1 MSLEGDDMAMNDRGF
16 SLIEVM
22 VALAILAIGL
32 LGLLNLSFYA
42 IRANKQNKEIIW
54 ARLLAEQTAQD
65 LQLADYDDALLQDDG
80 DTTDLDDISNPD
92 HSSVLVGNDD
102 DGDGRTDEE
111 LADGLDND
119 GDGLIDEDLRN
130 YSIVWNVADDVPAA
144 QMKTIRVIT
153 IWTKNNYRH
162 TSKVNLVRGR
172 YRW

>member
-1 MSLEGDDMAMNDRGF
+1 MSLEGDDMAMKDKGF

-80 DTTDLDDISNPD
+80 DTTDLDDMTNPD

-119 GDGLIDEDLRN
+119 GDGLVDEDLRN

-162 TSKVNLVRGR
+162 TSKVDLVRGR